1 MSTVGIRAL
10 KQNAS
15 RVVARDAAGEVVT
28 ITDRGRP
35 VAQLVPVPEGRVAAF
50 VVSGRARPAKAS
62 LAALGAPLGAPP
74 RQPLLSGRSGH
85 AWRRALLMAFYLDTS
100 AAAMSIPALARCC

>member
-15 RVVARDAAGEVVT
+15 RVVASAAAGEVVT

-35 VAQLVPVPEGRVAAF
+35 VAQLIPVPDGRVAALIA
-50 VVSGRARPAKAS
+50 SGRARPAKAS
-62 LAALGAPLGAPP
+62 LAALGAPSDGGAENSA
-74 RQPLLSGRSGH
+74 LSDTVRAMRDSERS
-85 AWRRALLMAFYLDTS
+85 
-100 AAAMSIPALARCC
+100 

>member
-15 RVVARDAAGEVVT
+15 QVVASVAGGEVVT

-35 VAQLVPVPEGRVAAF
+35 VAQLIPVPEGRVAALIA
-50 VVSGRARPAKAS
+50 SGRARPPKGS
-62 LAALGAPLGAPP
+62 LAALGAPSPLGSGESA
-74 RQPLLSGRSGH
+74 LS
-85 AWRRALLMAFYLDTS
+85 DVV
-100 AAAMSIPALARCC
+100 AAMRDQGRY

>member
-15 RVVARDAAGEVVT
+15 QVVARAAAGEVVT

-35 VAQLVPVPEGRVAAF
+35 VAQLVPVPEGRGAAF
-50 VVSGRARPAKAS
+50 VAAGRARPAKGS
-62 LAALGAPLGAPP
+62 LAALGAPSGAGAE
-74 RQPLLSGRSGH
+74 QPMLSEVV
-85 AWRRALLMAFYLDTS
+85 
-100 AAAMSIPALARCC
+100 AAMRDEERY

>member
-15 RVVARDAAGEVVT
+15 QVVARAAAGEVVT

-35 VAQLVPVPEGRVAAF
+35 VAQLIPVPGGRVAGLIA
-50 VVSGRARPAKAS
+50 SGRARLPKGS
-62 LAALGAPLGAPP
+62 LGALGAPSDPGVE
-74 RQPLLSGRSGH
+74 QPVLSE
-85 AWRRALLMAFYLDTS
+85 AV
-100 AAAMSIPALARCC
+100 AAMRAEERY